1 MATAANAFLSG
12 LTPEQRQQAAL
23 PFEGEERMRW
33 NFIPNEMF
41 PRKGLMLKSLS
52 EAQRAQAHA
61 LLKTGL
67 SQKGYMTATSIM
79 DLENVL
85 RAIEAA
91 GGGDSRGGPPRFA
104 RDPLDT
110 TSASSARRRRG
121 RMGLASRRPSRV
133 AALHG
138 PGRQIRRELADVLR
152 HQPRAR
158 TLDLG
163 DVHVREGALGQG
175 RVNDNVVQCHVCL
188 SSNGTGAR
196 TVHPRAKPA
205 DVMAPMC

>member
-1 MATAANAFLSG
+1 MSVVKYPRITLGLGLAAALLVTTVTASQRQAAAMATAANAFLSG

-41 PRKGLMLKSLS
+41 PRKGLMVKSMS

-104 RDPLDT
+104 R
-110 TSASSARRRRG
+110 
-121 RMGLASRRPSRV
+121 
-133 AALHG
+133 
-138 PGRQIRRELADVLR
+138 
-152 HQPRAR
+152 
-158 TLDLG
+158 
-163 DVHVREGALGQG
+163 
-175 RVNDNVVQCHVCL
+175 VCRL
-188 SSNGTGAR
+188 VSMNGTIHRRLYVSNFG
-196 TVHPRAKPA
+196 TP
-205 DVMAPMC
+205 